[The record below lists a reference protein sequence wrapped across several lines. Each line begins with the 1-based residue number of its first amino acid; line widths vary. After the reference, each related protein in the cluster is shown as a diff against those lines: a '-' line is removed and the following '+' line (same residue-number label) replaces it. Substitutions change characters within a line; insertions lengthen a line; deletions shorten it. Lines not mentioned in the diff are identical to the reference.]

1 MKFYLVRERL
11 VEERRQKAEILEQVE
26 ARISFFNRL
35 SEDLKT
41 AVTHRSFD
49 EILELTNRY
58 LGVKIEKKEAE
69 VPALN
74 TADQRLLKEI
84 TETIATHMIDSDFN
98 VTTLQEILGIGGK
111 QLYRKL
117 KAMTGKTPVEY
128 IRELRMNKAAVM
140 LKEGK
145 FSVSEVM
152 YTVGFSNNSY
162 FSKCFSKAFGMTPTE
177 YMKS

>member
-74 TADQRLLKEI
+74 TAD
-84 TETIATHMIDSDFN
+84 
-98 VTTLQEILGIGGK
+98 
-111 QLYRKL
+111 
-117 KAMTGKTPVEY
+117 
-128 IRELRMNKAAVM
+128 
-140 LKEGK
+140 
-145 FSVSEVM
+145 
-152 YTVGFSNNSY
+152 
-162 FSKCFSKAFGMTPTE
+162 
-177 YMKS
+177 